1 MKSDAAVVV
10 SGDRLI
16 LRQAIVNLLDN
27 AIKYSPVGSQI
38 LIRVRS
44 LENGHAVLEV
54 VDQGPGVPPEHRAHI
69 FDLFYRVDSA
79 RPRECGG
86 EGLGLLIARWAVEA
100 HEGQIGVESTHGRE
114 SKLWIRLLGIRAMG
128 MDRNYKEE

>member
-1 MKSDAAVVV
+1 MESDAAVVV

-27 AIKYSPVGSQI
+27 AIKYSPVGSQT

-54 VDQGPGVPPEHRAHI
+54 FDQGPGVPPEHRAQI
-69 FDLFYRVDSA
+69 FNRFHRVDSV
-79 RPRECGG
+79 RPREWGG
-86 EGLGLLIARWAVEA
+86 EGLGLSIARWAVEA
-100 HEGQIGVESTHGRE
+100 HDGQIGMESAEGRA
-114 SKLWIRLLGIRAMG
+114 STFWIHLPSIRAMG
-128 MDRNYKEE
+128 MDRT